1 MLCNTKKQD
10 FQNTVEK
17 KFVNAPISNEE
28 TYLFLFLCWYVY
40 VCIKNSSLCLLL
52 DYNSFRLNFPKNI
65 QNVI

>member
-40 VCIKNSSLCLLL
+40 VCI
-52 DYNSFRLNFPKNI
+52 
-65 QNVI
+65 